1 MWRRLIDLD
10 HANHATLPRIL
21 MSGHRWRRPAR
32 WLGDGRALALRSP
45 WGAAALWRQ
54 INCDGHRNHWVIRR
68 RFFAPQNPKR
78 PPIWGVDLKEVDGL
92 GAPAEAVLG

>member
-10 HANHATLPRIL
+10 HANHARLPL
-21 MSGHRWRRPAR
+21 YQCPATVGVAQPGGSETVAPSPCARRGAWPPSAAR
-32 WLGDGRALALRSP
+32 LTVMGIGTV
-45 WGAAALWRQ
+45 G
-54 INCDGHRNHWVIRR
+54 VIRF